1 MTMTSR
7 DRVLCALNHEEP
19 DRVPLFVGTSGV
31 TTLLGPA
38 YEKLKTHLGIH
49 NRPPAWISKIFGYA
63 LLEEDV
69 LETLG
74 SDGRPLVPKPATS
87 TLARVIGPD
96 CVIDGW
102 GVTFRKAPGSLYT
115 EPMDPPLAN
124 ATIDDLTRYPWPDLA
139 DPVRFAGLA
148 EAAEAIQKGGK
159 ATVFVSGINLFE
171 MACLL
176 RGMENILTDI
186 LADKEFFAA
195 LHGRLRDMAL
205 ASIREASR
213 QFGRYIDVFVI
224 SDDLGSQE
232 APLISP
238 QAYREMVKPHQAAV
252 IAAIKQ
258 ETKAKV
264 FFHSDGNIYPLLGD
278 MIEVGVDII
287 NPVQTSAGEMGDTAR
302 LKREFGRHVTFN
314 GGIDTRWVL
323 PRGSV
328 KDVRDEVRR
337 RIRDL
342 APGGGYIASAVHC
355 IQPDVPPENVVA
367 MCDEVREYGRYPIR
381 KGA

>member
-1 MTMTSR
+1 
-7 DRVLCALNHEEP
+7 
-19 DRVPLFVGTSGV
+19 
-31 TTLLGPA
+31 
-38 YEKLKTHLGIH
+38 
-49 NRPPAWISKIFGYA
+49 
-63 LLEEDV
+63 
-69 LETLG
+69 
-74 SDGRPLVPKPATS
+74 
-87 TLARVIGPD
+87 
-96 CVIDGW
+96 
-102 GVTFRKAPGSLYT
+102 
-115 EPMDPPLAN
+115 
-124 ATIDDLTRYPWPDLA
+124 
-139 DPVRFAGLA
+139 
-148 EAAEAIQKGGK
+148 
-159 ATVFVSGINLFE
+159 
-171 MACLL
+171 
-176 RGMENILTDI
+176 MENILTDI